1 MVSFECF
8 LPVFA
13 FKLRVHPLATVAVM
27 VTQYLWCI
35 SLHIKINGLI
45 SFFLCFFG
53 CPSPSASSF
62 LCWWILSSLSSYL
75 ALGHR
80 GSASGIC
87 WSAWLFQRML
97 MCCWARSGWP
107 LGLICVCTWFHS
119 CCDRDNRTFLWRS
132 AGWMIFLPEILAK
145 FSWRVLIWTAV
156 FTLQKWVEF
165 FKKMCRANLH
175 FYIFSDVFLWSKSFT
190 SHKDHMLFSYSHT
203 KEKSISW
210 PLFLSALKAWLRV
223 ISWPHSDG
231 TYACDGTYSRWHLLV
246 HLHPLVPERT
256 HLRCGWARP
265 HTNKSHLAAFEPRF

>member
-35 SLHIKINGLI
+35 SLYVKINGLI

-87 WSAWLFQRML
+87 WSAWLLQRML

-132 AGWMIFLPEILAK
+132 AGWMTFLPEILAK

-165 FKKMCRANLH
+165 CIF
-175 FYIFSDVFLWSKSFT
+175 IFSLMSFFGLNLSPHIRITCCFHIHTLRKSQFPDLCFL
-190 SHKDHMLFSYSHT
+190 
-203 KEKSISW
+203 
-210 PLFLSALKAWLRV
+210 V
-223 ISWPHSDG
+223 
-231 TYACDGTYSRWHLLV
+231 RW
-246 HLHPLVPERT
+246 
-256 HLRCGWARP
+256 RP
-265 HTNKSHLAAFEPRF
+265 D